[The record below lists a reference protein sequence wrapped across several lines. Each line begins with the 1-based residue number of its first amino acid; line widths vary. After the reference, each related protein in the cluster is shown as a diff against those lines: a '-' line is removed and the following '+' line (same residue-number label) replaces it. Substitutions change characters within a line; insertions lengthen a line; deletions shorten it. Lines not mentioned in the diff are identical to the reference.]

1 MKNIDHLKFGAHQLD
16 GISALYLDGD
26 FDSVINLLQGQVT
39 SDCSKLED
47 GHGQPSA
54 LCDEKGYVLCNFDI
68 FLHNKLVFIAIDEEL
83 ENIFLNEMKK
93 FSPFYKVAI
102 KSYNICFTG
111 WIRSPDET
119 KLPNEQ
125 LIIATDSAHVS
136 LLPHLENIEIEKNMS
151 DVDRNSWS
159 LSRKVLKDHIIQSK
173 DSGKFRPHELMQH
186 SSRVCFSKGCFRG
199 QEIIARME
207 YLGKQKN
214 QTALVVH
221 DSLVEVEKFNIIG
234 QTISK
239 NKKYFSS
246 CMGKKELFGS

>member
-1 MKNIDHLKFGAHQLD
+1 
-16 GISALYLDGD
+16 
-26 FDSVINLLQGQVT
+26 
-39 SDCSKLED
+39 
-47 GHGQPSA
+47 
-54 LCDEKGYVLCNFDI
+54 LCNFDI
-68 FLHNKLVFIAIDEEL
+68 FLHKKLVLIAIDEEL

-93 FSPFYKVAI
+93 FAPFYKVAI
-102 KSYNICFTG
+102 KSYKICFTG
-111 WIRSPDET
+111 WIRSPNET

-125 LIIATDSAHVS
+125 LIMATENAHVS
-136 LLPHLENIEIEKNMS
+136 LLPHSENIEMEKNMS

-159 LSRKVLKDHIIQSK
+159 LSRKVLEDHIIQSK

-186 SSRVCFSKGCFRG
+186 SSRVSFSKGCFRG

-221 DSLVEVEKFNIIG
+221 ESLAEVEKFNIVG

-239 NKKYFSS
+239 NKQYFSS